1 MTIRLSWVSQASKNL
16 TAIEIYRKVGYAAT
30 IDVNAPGTPYKTL
43 SPTATEFI
51 ENVTDLTEKTIYSY
65 WVVGVKDTE
74 RLFGGRIVQGF
85 FLDTGPGPQTILRGD
100 WYCGYF
106 GPVAAA
112 DFFTTAEIKA
122 LLTTT
127 QAGVVSNEP
136 GTWYKFIYLGKII
149 FVPATQHG
157 QNILANIYNRGM
169 MFGTDDNGNFV
180 PPGASAT
187 KQDVRISKNGRSY
200 RIRLPRGDAYD
211 GKLDQINGE
220 WFSTMG
226 RMFLTS
232 IDTSKNV
239 DANGVGRGKMGS
251 LAVLGN
257 SGNQYDTGAQALTPM
272 YSASTIFFAYGY
284 RPDTWSTTSSLS
296 SNVGYSFVFELILP

>member
-1 MTIRLSWVSQASKNL
+1 MTIRLSWASQASKNL

-51 ENVTDLTEKTIYSY
+51 ENVADVTEKTIYSY
-65 WVVGVKDTE
+65 WVAGVKDTE

-122 LLTTT
+122 LLPTN
-127 QAGVVSNEP
+127 QAALFSNEP
-136 GTWYKFIYLGKII
+136 NTWHKFIYLGKIV
-149 FVPATQHG
+149 FMPGTQHA
-157 QNILANIYNRGM
+157 QAIFSNVYSRGM
-169 MFGTDDNGNFV
+169 AYGTDDNGSIV
-180 PPGASAT
+180 PSGITAT
-187 KQDVRISKNGRSY
+187 KQDARITKNGRTY

-211 GKLDQINGE
+211 NKLDVVNGE

-226 RMFLTS
+226 RMFNNANDS
-232 IDTSKNV
+232 SKTL
-239 DANGVGRGKMGS
+239 DANGVGRGKFGA
-251 LAVLGN
+251 LPLLGTGGTQ
-257 SGNQYDTGAQALTPM
+257 SDLGAQCLMPM
-272 YSASTIFFAYGY
+272 YATGTVFFAYGY
-284 RPDTWSTTSSLS
+284 RPDSWTTTSSIN
-296 SNVGYSFVFELILP
+296 SNIGISFVFELILP